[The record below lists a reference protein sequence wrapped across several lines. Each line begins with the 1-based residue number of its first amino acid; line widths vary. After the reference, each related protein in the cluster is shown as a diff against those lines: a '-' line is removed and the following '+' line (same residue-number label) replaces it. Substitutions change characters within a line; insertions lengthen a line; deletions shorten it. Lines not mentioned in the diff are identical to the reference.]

1 MHPERGGKPICR
13 NARLRDLYAAVYRTT
28 GRVTESTWGCGMDD
42 TAQALSLI
50 ADALGISIETLRV
63 ARQLNHAKGLSLSEN
78 AELIRAF
85 EQIED
90 DAARRRV
97 ISYVQGE
104 ASRDQLR
111 TVSRTL
117 KGEASSR

>member
-1 MHPERGGKPICR
+1 
-13 NARLRDLYAAVYRTT
+13 
-28 GRVTESTWGCGMDD
+28 MDD

-63 ARQLNHAKGLSLSEN
+63 ARQLNEAKGLSLSEN

-90 DAARRRV
+90 VQARRRV
-97 ISYVQGE
+97 ISYAQNEV
-104 ASRDQLR
+104 SRAR
-111 TVSRTL
+111 VRAASRTL
-117 KGEASSR
+117 RGPASP

>member
-1 MHPERGGKPICR
+1 
-13 NARLRDLYAAVYRTT
+13 
-28 GRVTESTWGCGMDD
+28 MDD

-63 ARQLNHAKGLSLSEN
+63 ARQLNEAKGLSLSEN

-90 DAARRRV
+90 VQARRRV
-97 ISYVQGE
+97 ISYAQNEV
-104 ASRDQLR
+104 SRAR
-111 TVSRTL
+111 VRAASRTL
-117 KGEASSR
+117 RGPVSP

>member
-1 MHPERGGKPICR
+1 
-13 NARLRDLYAAVYRTT
+13 
-28 GRVTESTWGCGMDD
+28 MDD
-42 TAQALSLI
+42 TAQALSQI

-63 ARQLNHAKGLSLSEN
+63 ARQLNDAKGLSLSEN

-90 DAARRRV
+90 VAVRPRV

-104 ASRDQLR
+104 ANRAR
-111 TVSRTL
+111 VRAVGRTL
-117 KGEASSR
+117 RGPAAPE

>member
-1 MHPERGGKPICR
+1 
-13 NARLRDLYAAVYRTT
+13 
-28 GRVTESTWGCGMDD
+28 MDD

-63 ARQLNHAKGLSLSEN
+63 ARQLNNAKGLSLSEN

-90 DAARRRV
+90 VQARRRV

-104 ASRDQLR
+104 ANRASKRAFSRIIR
-111 TVSRTL
+111 
-117 KGEASSR
+117 E

>member
-1 MHPERGGKPICR
+1 
-13 NARLRDLYAAVYRTT
+13 
-28 GRVTESTWGCGMDD
+28 MDD
-42 TAQALSLI
+42 TAQALSQI

-63 ARQLNHAKGLSLSEN
+63 ARQLNDAKGLSLSEN

-90 DAARRRV
+90 VAVRRRV

-104 ASRDQLR
+104 ANRAR
-111 TVSRTL
+111 VRAVSRTL
-117 KGEASSR
+117 RGPAAP

>member
-1 MHPERGGKPICR
+1 
-13 NARLRDLYAAVYRTT
+13 
-28 GRVTESTWGCGMDD
+28 MDD

-63 ARQLNHAKGLSLSEN
+63 ARQINDVKGLSLSEN

-85 EQIED
+85 EKIED
-90 DAARRRV
+90 VSVRRRV

-104 ASRDQLR
+104 ANRAALR
-111 TVSRTL
+111 AVSRPF
-117 KGEASSR
+117 GGAAGS

>member
-1 MHPERGGKPICR
+1 MH
-13 NARLRDLYAAVYRTT
+13 
-28 GRVTESTWGCGMDD
+28 D
-42 TAQALSLI
+42 TAQAFVLI

-63 ARQLNHAKGLSLSEN
+63 ARQINDTKGLSLSEN

-90 DAARRRV
+90 VAIRRRV

-104 ASRDQLR
+104 ANR
-111 TVSRTL
+111 TRGVARAVGPTFWERPDS
-117 KGEASSR
+117 

>member
-1 MHPERGGKPICR
+1 
-13 NARLRDLYAAVYRTT
+13 
-28 GRVTESTWGCGMDD
+28 MDD

-63 ARQLNHAKGLSLSEN
+63 ARQINDVKGLSLSEN

-85 EQIED
+85 EKIED
-90 DAARRRV
+90 VSVRRRV

-104 ASRDQLR
+104 ANRAALR
-111 TVSRTL
+111 AVSRPL
-117 KGEASSR
+117 GGAAGS

>member
-1 MHPERGGKPICR
+1 M
-13 NARLRDLYAAVYRTT
+13 N
-28 GRVTESTWGCGMDD
+28 D

-63 ARQLNHAKGLSLSEN
+63 ARRLNHAKGLSLSEN

-90 DAARRRV
+90 VAARRRI

-104 ASRDQLR
+104 ANRDQLR
-111 TVSRTL
+111 SIDRTPGEEAASR
-117 KGEASSR
+117 